1 VEGAFC
7 KAAAV
12 PPMMANCA
20 KEPFDDP
27 NWIFEPK
34 LDGYRVIA
42 VIDERG
48 SPNLWSRNL
57 IGHLR
62 WRLRPVSV
70 TFLNVLE
77 RDR

>member
-1 VEGAFC
+1 MTKSVFPF
-7 KAAAV
+7 V
-12 PPMMANCA
+12 PPMMADCA

-48 SPNLWSRNL
+48 NPNL
-57 IGHLR
+57 
-62 WRLRPVSV
+62 
-70 TFLNVLE
+70 
-77 RDR
+77 